1 MKITGI
7 GQGYMVKTKYP
18 CLSFGTDSIGSSPN
32 NSSQKE
38 SDDTKST
45 ERVFL
50 SYHFIMGP
58 EYKSKTLPYDDHL
71 VLGYF

>member
-45 ERVFL
+45 ETSL
-50 SYHFIMGP
+50 SFIIL
-58 EYKSKTLPYDDHL
+58 S
-71 VLGYF
+71 